1 MNLFINRLPVD
12 LDEAK
17 GIVGLTIFTTFWK
30 TKIHIRCTTTK
41 HGYQSKRTYGKVVH
55 KQKMDSYIV
64 GKKINPIRYCKILNV
79 SRNLHILG

>member
-1 MNLFINRLPVD
+1 MHN
-12 LDEAK
+12 
-17 GIVGLTIFTTFWK
+17 GICSHFK
-30 TKIHIRCTTTK
+30 THRSIASNFSLISKIKVHSLLRCTTTK